1 VKLRVA
7 IVALLG
13 LALAVYLVAY
23 TGLGPVFSAVV
34 AVGWSGFALLCLYAL
49 GLFAVLGCAWYV
61 LLPESSLAN
70 LRVFV
75 WARMVRDAATDVLPF
90 SQLGGI
96 VLGARA
102 AILHGIHR
110 SRTGCIPDPLVYSST
125 IVDVTTEMLAQI
137 PYVALGVLI
146 LDLRAPPTSFAQSLI
161 KALLIGVACA
171 AAAAGVF
178 LALQRHGHRVI
189 EKFTARILPGALR
202 RTMAVNIAVRSI
214 YRSRA
219 RVGASIVLHTV
230 GWIASAIG
238 AWIAFRLIG
247 IRVDLKSVLA
257 LESLVSAIRS
267 TAVFIPHA
275 LGAQEAAYTVLSP
288 LFGIGA
294 EFGLAVSV
302 LKRARDLAIGI
313 PILLIWQFIEGHGA
327 RSRPAVG

>member
-1 VKLRVA
+1 VKLRVV

-13 LALAVYLVAY
+13 LALAIYLVAY
-23 TGLGPVFSAVV
+23 TGIGAVFSAAA
-34 AVGWSGFALLCLYAL
+34 AVGLGGFGLLCLYAL
-49 GLFAVLGCAWYV
+49 ALFVVLGCAWRV

-70 LRVFV
+70 LRVFL

-102 AILHGIHR
+102 AILHGV
-110 SRTGCIPDPLVYSST
+110 SDAMVYAST
-125 IVDVTTEMLAQI
+125 IVDVTAEMLAQI
-137 PYVALGVLI
+137 AYVALGVLI
-146 LDLRAPPTSFAQSLI
+146 LDLRAPPASFAQSLV
-161 KALLIGVACA
+161 KALLIGMVCA
-171 AAAAGVF
+171 VAAAGIF

-189 EKFTARILPGALR
+189 EKFTARVLPGALL
-202 RTMAVNIAVRSI
+202 RTMAVSTALDSI

-219 RVGASIVLHTV
+219 RVGASIVLHSV
-230 GWIASAIG
+230 GWVASAIG
-238 AWIAFRLIG
+238 VWIAFRLIG
-247 IRVDLKSVLA
+247 MRVDLKSVLA

-302 LKRARDLAIGI
+302 LKRARDLAVGI
-313 PILLIWQFIEGHGA
+313 PILLIWQAIEGRSA
-327 RSRPAVG
+327 SRPAVG

>member
-102 AILHGIHR
+102 AILHG
-110 SRTGCIPDPLVYSST
+110 SPDPLAYSST

-202 RTMAVNIAVRSI
+202 RTMAVNIALRSI

>member
-1 VKLRVA
+1 
-7 IVALLG
+7 
-13 LALAVYLVAY
+13 
-23 TGLGPVFSAVV
+23 
-34 AVGWSGFALLCLYAL
+34 
-49 GLFAVLGCAWYV
+49 
-61 LLPESSLAN
+61 
-70 LRVFV
+70 
-75 WARMVRDAATDVLPF
+75 
-90 SQLGGI
+90 
-96 VLGARA
+96 
-102 AILHGIHR
+102 
-110 SRTGCIPDPLVYSST
+110 LVYSST

-137 PYVALGVLI
+137 AYVALGVLI

-161 KALLIGVACA
+161 KALLIGVVCA
-171 AAAAGVF
+171 VAAAGVF
-178 LALQRHGHRVI
+178 LALQRHGHRLI
-189 EKFTARILPGALR
+189 EKFTARVLPGALR
-202 RTMAVNIAVRSI
+202 RTMAVNIALRSI

-219 RVGASIVLHTV
+219 RVGASIVLHAV

-247 IRVDLKSVLA
+247 VRVEFKSVLA

-275 LGAQEAAYTVLSP
+275 LGAQEAAYAVLSP

-313 PILLIWQFIEGHGA
+313 PILLIWQFIEGHRA

>member
-1 VKLRVA
+1 VKLRVV

-13 LALAVYLVAY
+13 LALAIYLVAY
-23 TGLGPVFSAVV
+23 TGIGAVFSAAA
-34 AVGWSGFALLCLYAL
+34 AVGLGGFGLLCLYAL
-49 GLFAVLGCAWYV
+49 ALFVVLGCAWRV

-70 LRVFV
+70 LRVFL

-102 AILHGIHR
+102 AILHGV
-110 SRTGCIPDPLVYSST
+110 SDAMVYAST
-125 IVDVTTEMLAQI
+125 IVDVTAEMLAQI
-137 PYVALGVLI
+137 AYVALGVLI
-146 LDLRAPPTSFAQSLI
+146 LDLRAPPASFAQSLV
-161 KALLIGVACA
+161 KALLIGMVCA
-171 AAAAGVF
+171 VAAAGIF

-189 EKFTARILPGALR
+189 EKFTARVLPGALL
-202 RTMAVNIAVRSI
+202 RTMAVSTALDSI

-219 RVGASIVLHTV
+219 RVGASIVLHSV
-230 GWIASAIG
+230 GWVASATG
-238 AWIAFRLIG
+238 VWIAFRLIG
-247 IRVDLKSVLA
+247 MRVDLKSVLA

-302 LKRARDLAIGI
+302 LKRARDLAVGI
-313 PILLIWQFIEGHGA
+313 PILLIWQAIEGRSA
-327 RSRPAVG
+327 SRPAVG

>member
-1 VKLRVA
+1 MNLRVV

-13 LALAVYLVAY
+13 LALSIYLVAY
-23 TGLGPVFSAVV
+23 AGIGSVFSAVV
-34 AVGWSGFALLCLYAL
+34 AVGWSGFALLCLYNL
-49 GLFAVLGCAWYV
+49 GLFVILGCAWYV
-61 LLPESSLAN
+61 LLPESSVAT

-102 AILHGIHR
+102 AILHGI
-110 SRTGCIPDPLVYSST
+110 SDPLVYSSI

-137 PYVALGVLI
+137 AYVALGVLI
-146 LDLRAPPTSFAQSLI
+146 LDLRAPPTSPEQSLI
-161 KALLIGVACA
+161 KALLIGVVCA
-171 AAAAGVF
+171 VAVAGVF

-189 EKFTARILPGALR
+189 ERFTARVLPGALR
-202 RTMAVNIAVRSI
+202 RTMAVSIALRSI

-219 RVGASIVLHTV
+219 RVGTSIVLHSV

-247 IRVDLKSVLA
+247 MRVELKSVLA
-257 LESLVSAIRS
+257 LEGLVSAIRS

-275 LGAQEAAYTVLSP
+275 LGAQEAAYALLSP

-302 LKRARDLAIGI
+302 LKRARDLAIGV
-313 PILLIWQFIEGHGA
+313 PILLIWQAMEGHRA

>member
-1 VKLRVA
+1 VKLRVV

-13 LALAVYLVAY
+13 LALAIYLLAY
-23 TGLGPVFSAVV
+23 TGIGAVFSAVV

-102 AILHGIHR
+102 AILHGV
-110 SRTGCIPDPLVYSST
+110 PEPLVYSST

-137 PYVALGVLI
+137 AYVALGVLI

-161 KALLIGVACA
+161 KALLIGVVCA
-171 AAAAGVF
+171 AAGAGVF

-202 RTMAVNIAVRSI
+202 RTMAVNIALRSI

-219 RVGASIVLHTV
+219 RVGASIVFHTV

-247 IRVDLKSVLA
+247 VRVELKSVLA

-294 EFGLAVSV
+294 EFGLAVSI
-302 LKRARDLAIGI
+302 LKRARDLALGI
-313 PILLIWQFIEGHGA
+313 PILLIWQVIEGHRA

>member
-1 VKLRVA
+1 MKLRVV

-13 LALAVYLVAY
+13 LALAIYLVAY
-23 TGLGPVFSAVV
+23 TGMGAVFSAAA
-34 AVGWSGFALLCLYAL
+34 AVGLGGFGLLCLYAL
-49 GLFAVLGCAWYV
+49 ALFVVLGCAWHV

-70 LRVFV
+70 LRVFL

-102 AILHGIHR
+102 AILHGV
-110 SRTGCIPDPLVYSST
+110 SDPLVYAST
-125 IVDVTTEMLAQI
+125 IVDVTAEMLAQI
-137 PYVALGVLI
+137 AYVALGVLI
-146 LDLRAPPTSFAQSLI
+146 LDLSAPPTSFAQSLI
-161 KALLIGVACA
+161 KALLIGMVCA
-171 AAAAGVF
+171 VAAAGIF

-189 EKFTARILPGALR
+189 EKFTARVLPGALH
-202 RTMAVNIAVRSI
+202 RTMAVSAALDSI

-219 RVGASIVLHTV
+219 RVAASIVLHSV
-230 GWIASAIG
+230 GWVASAIG
-238 AWIAFRLIG
+238 VWIAFRLIG
-247 IRVDLKSVLA
+247 MRVELKSVLA

-313 PILLIWQFIEGHGA
+313 PILLIWQAIEG
-327 RSRPAVG
+327 RSASRASNEERRAGV

>member
-1 VKLRVA
+1 VKLRVV

-13 LALAVYLVAY
+13 LALAIYLVAY
-23 TGLGPVFSAVV
+23 TGIGAVFSAVV

-75 WARMVRDAATDVLPF
+75 WARMVREAATDVLPF

-102 AILHGIHR
+102 VILHGV
-110 SRTGCIPDPLVYSST
+110 PDPLVYSST

-137 PYVALGVLI
+137 AYVALGILI
-146 LDLRAPPTSFAQSLI
+146 LDLRAPPTSFAQSVI
-161 KALLIGVACA
+161 TALLIGVVCA
-171 AAAAGVF
+171 VAAAGVF

-189 EKFTARILPGALR
+189 EKFTARVLPGALG
-202 RTMAVNIAVRSI
+202 RTMAVNVALRSI

-219 RVGASIVLHTV
+219 RVGASIALHAV

-247 IRVDLKSVLA
+247 MRVDLKSVLA
-257 LESLVSAIRS
+257 LESLVCAIRS

-313 PILLIWQFIEGHGA
+313 PILLIWQAIEGHRA

>member
-1 VKLRVA
+1 MKLRVV

-13 LALAVYLVAY
+13 LALAIYLVAY
-23 TGLGPVFSAVV
+23 TGIGAVFSAAA
-34 AVGWSGFALLCLYAL
+34 AVGLGGFGLLCLYAL
-49 GLFAVLGCAWYV
+49 ALFVVLGCAWHV
-61 LLPESSLAN
+61 LLPESSPAN
-70 LRVFV
+70 LRVFL

-102 AILHGIHR
+102 AILHGV
-110 SRTGCIPDPLVYSST
+110 SDAMVYAAT
-125 IVDVTTEMLAQI
+125 IVDVTAEMLAQI
-137 PYVALGVLI
+137 AYVALGVLI
-146 LDLRAPPTSFAQSLI
+146 LDLRAPPASFAQSLV
-161 KALLIGVACA
+161 KALLIGMVCA
-171 AAAAGVF
+171 VAAAGIF

-189 EKFTARILPGALR
+189 EKFTARVLPGALL
-202 RTMAVNIAVRSI
+202 RTMAVSTALDSI

-219 RVGASIVLHTV
+219 RVGAAIVLHFV
-230 GWIASAIG
+230 GWVASAIG
-238 AWIAFRLIG
+238 VWIAFRLIG
-247 IRVDLKSVLA
+247 MRVDLKSVLA

-302 LKRARDLAIGI
+302 LKRARDLAVGI
-313 PILLIWQFIEGHGA
+313 PILLIWQAIEGRSA
-327 RSRPAVG
+327 SRPAVG